1 MLQSKLSTKTKREG
15 PKDEVSKNAELLTK
29 GGFIFKE
36 MAGVYSYLPLGLRVL
51 NKINN
56 IIREEMDAIGGQEL
70 FLSALQ
76 DKNLWEQTDRWND
89 EVVDIWFKTKLKNGS
104 EAGLGFTHEEPLT
117 RIMKEHIS
125 SYKDLPIFV
134 YQIQTKFRNETRAR
148 SGLMRGKEF
157 LMKDLYSFCKDK
169 EEQENFYEEAKKA
182 YVKIFERLGLGDK
195 TYVTFASG
203 GSFSKYSHEFQTI
216 LPNGEDEIY
225 LCSGCKKVAVNKD
238 IWGEQK
244 KCPECGSSKYTE
256 EKSVEVGNIF
266 NLGIKFSEAIGLYY
280 KDKEGG
286 QKPVVMGSYGIGPGR
301 VMGTIVEAFC
311 DEKGIV
317 WPEAV
322 APFLVHIILIGDDK
336 KIKKTADDLYK
347 ELQKKNVEVL
357 YDERDTTA
365 GQKFADSD
373 LIGIPNRIVVSE
385 KTIKENKF
393 EFKKRNEEKV
403 ELIDKEKLL
412 KKFK

>member
-51 NKINN
+51 TKINN

-76 DKNLWEQTDRWND
+76 DKGLWEQTDRWSD

-148 SGLMRGKEF
+148 SGLMRGREF

-169 EEQENFYEEAKKA
+169 EEQENFYEKAKNA
-182 YVKIFERLGLGDK
+182 YIKIFKRLGLGDK

-203 GSFSKYSHEFQTI
+203 GTFSKYSHEFQTV
-216 LPNGEDEIY
+216 LTNGEDEIY

-238 IWGEQK
+238 IWEEQK
-244 KCPECGSSKYTE
+244 KCPECGSSSYTA

-266 NLGIKFSEAIGLYY
+266 NLGIKFSESIGLYY

-317 WPEAV
+317 WPESV
-322 APFLVHIILIGDDK
+322 APFLAHLILIGDDK
-336 KIKKTADDLYK
+336 KAKKTADDLYK
-347 ELQKKNVEVL
+347 KLQKKNIEVL

-385 KTIKENKF
+385 KTLKENKF
-393 EFKKRNEEKV
+393 EFKKRNGNKIIMLSKSE
-403 ELIDKEKLL
+403 IL
-412 KKFK
+412 KKF